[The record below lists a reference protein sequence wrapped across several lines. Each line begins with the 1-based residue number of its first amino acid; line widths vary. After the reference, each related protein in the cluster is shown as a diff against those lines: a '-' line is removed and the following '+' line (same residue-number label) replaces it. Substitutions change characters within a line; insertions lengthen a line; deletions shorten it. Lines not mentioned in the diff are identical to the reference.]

1 MNNIDTV
8 MGVSGDTGVSL
19 DYDVIL
25 AHVGHFGPFQL
36 RTLLLLSCTAAVG
49 GLAVVVFPFTGYVP
63 NYR

>member
-1 MNNIDTV
+1 
-8 MGVSGDTGVSL
+8 MGVSGDTGAGL

-25 AHVGHFGPFQL
+25 QHVGHFGPHQWW
-36 RTLLLLSCTAAVG
+36 TLLLLSCTAAVG

>member
-1 MNNIDTV
+1 
-8 MGVSGDTGVSL
+8 MGVSGDTGGSL

-25 AHVGHFGPFQL
+25 QHVGHFGPHQL

-49 GLAVVVFPFTGYVP
+49 GLTVVVFPFTGYVP